1 MSDRMVQLL
10 LVTSVLMLIA
20 LFANTAFLFAIA
32 FPIFMFSWMFMGA
45 LRNGKIGAG
54 YAAGLC
60 STLMVWLVGFLSM
73 NAIDTTV
80 DYFVP
85 IRGELHHTFLPAAR
99 DEPLFLGAD
108 ALGVAAAGGVLLLI
122 VSVYLAM
129 LTRIEME
136 RTRHDAS

>member
-80 DYFVP
+80 EPHTYILGFPPATFIMIFLVWLIPYF
-85 IRGELHHTFLPAAR
+85 L
-99 DEPLFLGAD
+99 
-108 ALGVAAAGGVLLLI
+108 
-122 VSVYLAM
+122 VSVVYGKFFETDMISPQELRQ
-129 LTRIEME
+129 LENE
-136 RTRHDAS
+136 LKG